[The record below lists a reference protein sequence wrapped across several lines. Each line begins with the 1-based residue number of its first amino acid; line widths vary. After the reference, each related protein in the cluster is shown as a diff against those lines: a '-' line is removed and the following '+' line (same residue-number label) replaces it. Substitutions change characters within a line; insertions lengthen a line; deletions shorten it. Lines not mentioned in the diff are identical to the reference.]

1 VVLLITYVA
10 VGGWQFITVNSNVLV
25 VLAVA
30 NPSFHALCISGVGGC
45 QPVFKCN
52 MCQRG
57 WRSPTP
63 IQVHYVLPQLAV
75 ANPSSNA
82 LSTLGSASGDPP
94 NNHNIILQ
102 K

>member
-1 VVLLITYVA
+1 
-10 VGGWQFITVNSNVLV
+10 
-25 VLAVA
+25 
-30 NPSFHALCISGVGGC
+30 
-45 QPVFKCN
+45 
-52 MCQRG
+52 
-57 WRSPTP
+57 
-63 IQVHYVLPQLAV
+63 VLPQLAV